1 MKTLA
6 REFVRRGL
14 TACGFGPLVLA
25 VIYLILHR
33 YAALDTL
40 TVEQACV
47 GILSLTALAFL
58 AGGMNVVY
66 QIEQLPLMWAILLHG
81 IVLYIGYLATYLI
94 NRWLDWGTV
103 PVLVF
108 TGIFVLG
115 FLAIWAVIY
124 SVIKRNAAKVN
135 ALLKQKQQNG

>member
-14 TACGFGPLVLA
+14 TACGLGPMVLA
-25 VIYLILHR
+25 VIYWILHR
-33 YAALDTL
+33 YAVVETL
-40 TVEQACV
+40 TVEQVCV
-47 GILSLTALAFL
+47 GIFSLTALAFL

-66 QIEQLPLMWAILLHG
+66 RIEQLPLMWAFLLHG